1 VTTSLFFIKVFVGG
15 IMAFQDFLIGA
26 LVMLAG
32 LLFCFVGYR
41 FFRIL
46 ITIWGFFAGFNLGTA
61 AMTALFSNAFL
72 QTTTGIVLGLVI
84 GLVFAVLA
92 YFFYYF
98 AVVLLGATAGYDLGS
113 GIIEAISNNLHFV
126 AFIVGVAL
134 AVIFVLLILILNLP
148 KLLIMVFTALGGAVA
163 MIAGL
168 LILLGQAKVATLQF
182 GEAVALVRASWIW
195 TIVAI
200 ALAVVGFLVQ
210 WSTMQTY
217 TMEWSESSTSQV
229 Q

>member
-1 VTTSLFFIKVFVGG
+1 
-15 IMAFQDFLIGA
+15 MAFQDFLIGA
-26 LVMLAG
+26 LVLLIGA
-32 LLFCFVGYR
+32 LFCFVGYR

-46 ITIWGFFAGFNLGTA
+46 IAIWGFFAGFNLGTA
-61 AMTALFSNAFL
+61 AMTALFNNAFL

-113 GIIEAISNNLHFV
+113 GLIGAIGLNNPGIISV
-126 AFIVGVAL
+126 VVGVAV
-134 AVIFVLLILILNLP
+134 AVVFAFLILILNLP

-163 MIAGL
+163 MLVGL
-168 LILLGQAKVATLQF
+168 LILLGQAKVTYLQY
-182 GEAVALVRASWIW
+182 GDAIALVRASWFWSI
-195 TIVAI
+195 IAI

-210 WSTMQTY
+210 WRTMQEY
-217 TMEWSESSTSQV
+217 TLEWTESSTTQV

>member
-1 VTTSLFFIKVFVGG
+1 
-15 IMAFQDFLIGA
+15 MAFQDFLIGA
-26 LVMLAG
+26 LVMLVG
-32 LLFCFVGYR
+32 LVFCFVGYR

-61 AMTALFSNAFL
+61 AMAALFNNAFL

-113 GIIEAISNNLHFV
+113 GLIGLISNNLNFI
-126 AFIVGVAL
+126 AFIVGVAV
-134 AVIFVLLILILNLP
+134 AVVFILLILLLNLP

-163 MIAGL
+163 MIVGL
-168 LILLGQAKVATLQF
+168 LILLGQAKVALLQF
-182 GEAVALVRASWIW
+182 GEAWTLVRASWFW

-210 WSTMQTY
+210 WSTMRTY
-217 TMEWSESSTSQV
+217 TLEWSETTTGQV